1 MAVRGDLEGAQDRL
15 AAGAAV
21 TTRGARA
28 PTWLSDD
35 VPPAPMRLDAN
46 DFAELYDRHAA
57 ELLGFF
63 VRRTYD
69 PEIGVD
75 LVAETFAVAFKDRRQ
90 YRGEDLAAARPW
102 LYGIARHRLAMFFRR
117 GRVER
122 RAVARLGVQRRELTE
137 PEYDRIEEL
146 ATSSELREQ
155 LAARARRARDRAAG
169 GAPPARRRRPPL
181 LRGRARARGQ
191 RADGQSTNEPRAARP
206 ARMRAAARADGGDR
220 ECLSSKTSRSSPSS
234 ASS

>member
-1 MAVRGDLEGAQDRL
+1 MV
-15 AAGAAV
+15 
-21 TTRGARA
+21 
-28 PTWLSDD
+28 SDD
-35 VPPAPMRLDAN
+35 VPLAPMRLDAN

-69 PEIGVD
+69 PEVGVD
-75 LVAETFAVAFKDRRQ
+75 LVAETFAAAFKDRRH

-146 ATSSELREQ
+146 AASSELREQ
-155 LAARARRARDRAAG
+155 VAIALDGLGSEQREALRLRVVEGRPYCEVARELGVSEDTARARTSRALRA
-169 GAPPARRRRPPL
+169 L
-181 LRGRARARGQ
+181 
-191 RADGQSTNEPRAARP
+191 
-206 ARMRAAARADGGDR
+206 R
-220 ECLSSKTSRSSPSS
+220 EC
-234 ASS
+234 ASLRELMEATENA

>member
-1 MAVRGDLEGAQDRL
+1 
-15 AAGAAV
+15 
-21 TTRGARA
+21 
-28 PTWLSDD
+28 
-35 VPPAPMRLDAN
+35 MRLDAN

-146 ATSSELREQ
+146 AARSELREQ
-155 LAARARRARDRAAG
+155 VALALPGSGSSSARRSACASSKAGPTARSRASSGSAS
-169 GAPPARRRRPPL
+169 RPPE
-181 LRGRARARGQ
+181 R
-191 RADGQSTNEPRAARP
+191 ERAARCAP
-206 ARMRAAARADGGDR
+206 CANARRCAI
-220 ECLSSKTSRSSPSS
+220 
-234 ASS
+234 

>member
-1 MAVRGDLEGAQDRL
+1 MHPDG
-15 AAGAAV
+15 
-21 TTRGARA
+21 
-28 PTWLSDD
+28 
-35 VPPAPMRLDAN
+35 MRLDAN

-69 PEIGVD
+69 PEVGVD
-75 LVAETFAVAFKDRRQ
+75 LVAETFAVAFRDRRQ

-122 RAVARLGVQRRELTE
+122 RAVARLGVQRRALTE

-146 ATSSELREQ
+146 ATSSELHEQ
-155 LAARARRARDRAAG
+155 LAVALDGLGIDQQEALRLRVVEGRPYCEVARALGVSEETARAR
-169 GAPPARRRRPPL
+169 
-181 LRGRARARGQ
+181 
-191 RADGQSTNEPRAARP
+191 
-206 ARMRAAARADGGDR
+206 
-220 ECLSSKTSRSSPSS
+220 TSRALRALRES
-234 ASS
+234 APLRELMEATENA